1 MNLLLCFGIVLLCG
15 YIGRQLSNRAAQ
27 RLEFF
32 RAYAS
37 AMVSLADSVTGMSLE
52 LSRAL
57 EAVRGSSA
65 VGEIFAE
72 CGSKLRAMPQLRFA
86 AIWRESF
93 ERHTAQLTSIN
104 KEDMR
109 VIMDA
114 GDAIE
119 ALCRNPSRKQADG
132 YLNRLDKY
140 IAEMEIDKRKKCRL
154 FSAGGVLAGLFI
166 ALLVI

>member
-1 MNLLLCFGIVLLCG
+1 MNLLLCLGIIMICG
-15 YIGRQLSNRAAQ
+15 YIGGQLAKRAVQ
-27 RLEFF
+27 RLDFF
-32 RAYAS
+32 REYES

-57 EAVRGSSA
+57 EAVRGA
-65 VGEIFAE
+65 TVGEIFTE
-72 CGSKLRAMPQLRFA
+72 CARELRAAPQLRFT

-93 ERHTAQLTSIN
+93 ERHKAGMTNLN

-109 VIMDA
+109 ILMDA
-114 GDAIE
+114 GEAIE

-132 YLNRLDKY
+132 YLRRLEGY

-154 FSAGGVLAGLFI
+154 FSAGGVLAGLLL

>member
-1 MNLLLCFGIVLLCG
+1 MNLLLCLGIVMICG
-15 YIGRQLSNRAAQ
+15 YIGGQLAKRTTQ
-27 RLEFF
+27 RLNFF
-32 RAYAS
+32 REYES

-57 EAVRGSSA
+57 EAARGA
-65 VGEIFAE
+65 TAGEIFME
-72 CGSKLRAMPQLRFA
+72 CARKLRAAPQQRFA

-93 ERHTAQLTSIN
+93 EGHTAQLTSLN
-104 KEDMR
+104 KEDIH

-132 YLNRLDKY
+132 YLKRLDKY

-154 FSAGGVLAGLFI
+154 FSAGGVLAGLLL

>member
-1 MNLLLCFGIVLLCG
+1 MNLLLCFGIVMVCG
-15 YIGRQLSNRAAQ
+15 YIGRQLSKRAIQ
-27 RLEFF
+27 RLDFF
-32 RAYAS
+32 REYES

-57 EAVRGSSA
+57 EAARGST

-72 CGSKLRAMPQLRFA
+72 CARKLRAAPQQRFT

-93 ERHTAQLTSIN
+93 ERHTAQLTNLN
-104 KEDMR
+104 KEDAR
-109 VIMDA
+109 FIMDA

-132 YLNRLDKY
+132 YLRRLEGY